1 MIYLDNS
8 ATTRPLDSVCEC
20 LKETSK
26 ELFYNISSPYAS
38 ALSTEKELVKAADV
52 LASTLNADRNELI
65 FTSGGTE
72 SDNTAL
78 LCAKNNSEVIVS
90 AYEHHAILNM
100 QSALEKKGCKMI
112 LCPVEKDGLVKT
124 ETLCSLINENTSL
137 VSIMHVNNEIG
148 AVNDIA
154 ALCRAVKDKN
164 KKIIFHSDGVQ
175 AYMHECTD
183 MNKLGVDMY
192 SVSAHKVHGPKGVG
206 MLYVRR
212 GTPFSA
218 FVSGGG
224 QQNNRRSGTVNV
236 PGIIA
241 LKKAVEDL
249 GTWEVF
255 SQKLKE
261 VKAAYTEQLLQI
273 PGAGLVCENSAVNIL
288 SISFEGVKAASLQ
301 TALENEVIVGKGS
314 ACTSRS
320 SKISHVLEAISLPQ
334 SKAETV
340 LRLSFGNFNSP
351 EEAIQVKKI
360 MEEKI
365 AYLRKYK
372 RK

>member
-8 ATTRPLDSVCEC
+8 ATTRPLDSVCDC
-20 LKETSK
+20 LAKTAK
-26 ELFYNISSPYAS
+26 DLYYNISSPYAA
-38 ALSTEKELVKAADV
+38 ALNTEKEFIRASETLAA
-52 LASTLNADRNELI
+52 SLNADKSEII

-78 LCAKNNSEVIVS
+78 MCAKNNSEVIVS
-90 AYEHHAILNM
+90 AYEHHAVLNM

-112 LCPVEKDGLVKT
+112 LCPVEKDGRISA
-124 ETLCSLINENTSL
+124 EMLCSLITENTSL

-154 ALCRAVKDKN
+154 ALCCAAKGKKKD
-164 KKIIFHSDGVQ
+164 IIFHSDGVQ
-175 AYMHECTD
+175 AYMHEHTD
-183 MNKLGVDMY
+183 MKKTGVDMY

-206 MLYVRR
+206 LLYVRK
-212 GTPFSA
+212 GTPFTA

-224 QQNNRRSGTVNV
+224 QQDNRRSGTVNV
-236 PGIIA
+236 SGIIA
-241 LKKAVEDL
+241 FAKAVEGL
-249 GTWEVF
+249 GSQEEF
-255 SQKLKE
+255 SKRLKE
-261 VKAAYTEQLLQI
+261 IKNEYKKQLLQI
-273 PGAGLVCENSAVNIL
+273 SGASLVCEKSAPNIL
-288 SISFEGVKAASLQ
+288 SIAFDGVKAASLQ
-301 TALENEVIVGKGS
+301 TALENEIIVGKGS

-320 SKISHVLEAISLPQ
+320 SRISHVLEAISLPV

-340 LRLSFGNFNSP
+340 IRLSFGIFNSP
-351 EEAIQVKKI
+351 GEAEQVKRI

>member
-8 ATTRPLDSVCEC
+8 ATTRPLDSVCRC
-20 LKETSK
+20 LAESSK
-26 ELFYNISSPYAS
+26 ELYYNISSPYAS
-38 ALSTEKELVKAADV
+38 ALNTEKEFIRASET
-52 LASTLNADRNELI
+52 LASSLNADRSEII

-78 LCAKNNSEVIVS
+78 MCAKNNSEVIVS
-90 AYEHHAILNM
+90 AYEHHAVLNM

-112 LCPVEKDGLVKT
+112 LCPVEKDGRISA
-124 ETLCSLINENTSL
+124 ETLCSLVCENTSL

-154 ALCRAVKDKN
+154 ALCCAVK
-164 KKIIFHSDGVQ
+164 KKKKDIIFHSDGVQ
-175 AYMHECTD
+175 AYMHMCAD
-183 MNKLGVDMY
+183 VNKTGVDMY
-192 SVSAHKVHGPKGVG
+192 SVSAHKVHGPKGAG
-206 MLYVRR
+206 MLYVRK
-212 GTPFSA
+212 GTPFTP

-241 LKKAVEDL
+241 FAKAVEEL
-249 GTWEVF
+249 GTDF
-255 SQKLKE
+255 SNKLAGIKE
-261 VKAAYTEQLLQI
+261 EYTKQLLQI
-273 PGAGLVCENSAVNIL
+273 PGASLVCENSAPNIL
-288 SISFEGVKAASLQ
+288 SIAFEGVKAASLQ

-320 SKISHVLEAISLPQ
+320 SKISHVLEAISLPV

-351 EEAIQVKKI
+351 DEAEQVKRI

-365 AYLRKYK
+365 AYLRRYK